1 MSHLQAFRDKAI
13 CVPPGDNPS
22 ISDDE
27 EKVDSDQLQE
37 EDYASDEEGLAELL
51 NNLPATLEDPAKYKV
66 KLFNPNS
73 TW

>member
-1 MSHLQAFRDKAI
+1 MSHLQAFRDKATWI
-13 CVPPGDNPS
+13 PPGDNPS
-22 ISDDE
+22 ISDNE
-27 EKVDSDQLQE
+27 EEVDSDQLQ